1 MKKIAPLVVLFLFAL
16 LAWNVF
22 IHPGELSVHL
32 DGDTI
37 DGPVGALAALMLAG
51 GGLLL
56 GGLVMLCVGL
66 VLAVVF
72 AGVGVLL
79 VGALALAMFIVAA
92 VVSPLLIPLL
102 IPLALIWFFAGRGK
116 RRRAR
121 EAARHQAT
129 V

>member
-22 IHPGELSVHL
+22 VHPGDLSDMSVDI

-37 DGPVGALAALMLAG
+37 DGPVGALVGLVFAG
-51 GGLLL
+51 GGLLI

-79 VGALALAMFIVAA
+79 VGALGLGMLIVAA
-92 VVSPLLIPLL
+92 VVAPLLIPLL
-102 IPLALIWFFAGRGK
+102 LPLALICYLAGRGK

-121 EAARHQAT
+121 DAA